1 MPLCCFTLGFSGW
14 EREEEQLFWGF
25 FCCFFFFQS
34 MIGLIWDFGR
44 EGERERGLT
53 QFNGIWGLKIE
64 ESRNIGRIILGAKGF

>member
-1 MPLCCFTLGFSGW
+1 MVGREKRNNCFGASSVL
-14 EREEEQLFWGF
+14 
-25 FCCFFFFQS
+25 FFFFQS

-53 QFNGIWGLKIE
+53 QFNAIWGLKIE

>member
-1 MPLCCFTLGFSGW
+1 MVG
-14 EREEEQLFWGF
+14 REKRNNYFGASSVV
-25 FCCFFFFQS
+25 FFFQS

>member
-1 MPLCCFTLGFSGW
+1 MVGREKRNNCFGASSVV
-14 EREEEQLFWGF
+14 
-25 FCCFFFFQS
+25 FFFQS